1 MKRGIRFVVLLTFVL
16 AAFVSVW
23 ATALGDEEKHNFE
36 WRGADLRDALRHVGR
51 VYGVNIV
58 LDSTIKGEVT
68 MTLNNVTCEMAIQ
81 YLARSNGFNYRRIGD
96 SYIVGNEATLKE
108 NYDVYTTKVL
118 RIYYAEAKSIAES
131 ISVVVPGDRVRVDNT
146 TNSLVVNATPLEH
159 ENVLEIIKL
168 LDVKAPQIA
177 IEARLEEMSADAKS
191 ELGIQ
196 ASVGGQISWDV
207 SGITLPDINLTLQAM
222 QEQHKSRTVA
232 RPNITT
238 SNGQEGKILVGEKVP
253 IKITQETD
261 KGTTTTIQFI
271 EVGVKMYITPR
282 INRGGDITLYLKP
295 EVSTITSTTS
305 EGYPSISTR
314 EVETVLR
321 VKDGET
327 IIIGGLMRQTDLDTI
342 YKLPILSDLPII
354 GNFFKFSSKSTT
366 PKTELVF
373 FITPKITDQGTLDID
388 EPEAEVK
395 PVDTTPT
402 TTPEPSD
409 PVTEQ
414 PKEQKDPADTET
426 EAVVIEAPVDE
437 PPIIVVVPA
446 DEPPTQTTVTEP
458 TQVEPIT
465 TEPSPDPAIT
475 EEPEVQT
482 DVPVQVTLSE
492 TSYIVKKG
500 DTLYSIA
507 RKFGVAVDRL
517 YQANGLNAQSKLEI
531 GQAIK
536 VPIPKEHL
544 YTVKPGDTVW
554 RIAKRYGMTVELLCE
569 INNLADPSKISVGQV
584 LILSCPVTEIKD
596 ERY

>member
-1 MKRGIRFVVLLTFVL
+1 MKRGIKLLVLFACILATFL
-16 AAFVSVW
+16 SIW

-58 LDSTIKGEVT
+58 LDASIKGEVT
-68 MTLNNVTCEMAIQ
+68 MTLNNITCEMAIQ
-81 YLARSNGFNYRRIGD
+81 YLARSNGFNYRKVGD
-96 SYIVGNEATLKE
+96 SYMVGSEATLKT
-108 NYDVYTTKVL
+108 NYDVFTTKVL
-118 RIYYAEAKSIAES
+118 RIYYADANSISAS

-159 ENVLEIIKL
+159 ENILEIIRL
-168 LDVKAPQIA
+168 LDVKAPQIS
-177 IEARLEEMSADAKS
+177 IEARLEEMSADAKN
-191 ELGIQ
+191 EFGIQ

-207 SGITLPDINLTLQAM
+207 TGVKLPDINLTLQAM
-222 QEQHKSRTVA
+222 QEEHKSRTVA

-253 IKITQETD
+253 VKITQETE
-261 KGTTTTIQFI
+261 KGTSTTIQFI

-282 INRGGDITLYLKP
+282 INKGGDITLYLKP

-354 GNFFKFSSKSTT
+354 GNFFKFNSKSTT

-373 FITPKITDQGTLDID
+373 FITPKITDPGSLEIN
-388 EPEAEVK
+388 EPVAEPK
-395 PVDTTPT
+395 PLETPAPT
-402 TTPEPSD
+402 EPSK
-409 PVTEQ
+409 PAAEE
-414 PKEQKDPADTET
+414 PKDTDSEI
-426 EAVVIEAPVDE
+426 VVIEAPVDE

-446 DEPPTQTTVTEP
+446 EEPPSEVVITEP
-458 TQVEPIT
+458 AI
-465 TEPSPDPAIT
+465 DPAPVDPVI
-475 EEPEVQT
+475 EEPEALPDQ
-482 DVPVQVTLSE
+482 PIQVTLSE
-492 TSYIVKKG
+492 TTYFVKKG

-507 RKFGVAVDRL
+507 RKFGVPVETI
-517 YQANGLNAQSKLEI
+517 YQANGLSAQSKLEI
-531 GQAIK
+531 GQTIR

-544 YTVKPGDTVW
+544 YTIKPGDTVW
-554 RIAKRYGMTVELLCE
+554 RISKRYGMTVEILCE
-569 INNLADPSKISVGQV
+569 INHLSDPSKLSVGQV
-584 LILSCPVTEIKD
+584 LILSCPVTDIKD
-596 ERY
+596 ERF

>member
-1 MKRGIRFVVLLTFVL
+1 MKRGIRLLVLLTLIL
-16 AAFVSVW
+16 AASISIW

-58 LDSTIKGEVT
+58 LDSSIKGEVT

-81 YLARSNGFNYRRIGD
+81 YLARSNGFNYRKIGD

-118 RIYYAEAKSIAES
+118 RIYYADANSIAQS
-131 ISVVVPGDRVRVDNT
+131 ISVVVPTDRVRVDNT

-159 ENVLEIIKL
+159 ENILEIIKL

-253 IKITQETD
+253 VKITQETE

-282 INRGGDITLYLKP
+282 INKGGDITLYLKP

-373 FITPKITDQGTLDID
+373 FITPRITDQGTLDID
-388 EPEAEVK
+388 EPKAETELVET
-395 PVDTTPT
+395 PVTTPASS
-402 TTPEPSD
+402 EPAA
-409 PVTEQ
+409 EQ
-414 PKEQKDPADTET
+414 PKQQEGPADTDAE
-426 EAVVIEAPVDE
+426 VMVIEAPVDE

-446 DEPPTQTTVTEP
+446 DEPPAQTTVTEP
-458 TQVEPIT
+458 AQVEPV
-465 TEPSPDPAIT
+465 TEPSTNPAIT
-475 EEPEVQT
+475 EEPEVQP
-482 DVPVQVTLSE
+482 DMPVQVTLSE
-492 TSYIVKKG
+492 TTYIIKKG

-507 RKFGVAVDRL
+507 RKFGIPVETL
-517 YQANGLNAQSKLEI
+517 YQANGLNAQSKLDI
-531 GQAIK
+531 GQTIR

-544 YTVKPGDTVW
+544 YTVKPGDTAW
-554 RIAKRYGMTVELLCE
+554 RISKRYGMTVETLCE
-569 INNLADPSKISVGQV
+569 INNLSDPSKLYVGQV
-584 LILSCPVTEIKD
+584 LILSCPVTDIKD